1 VADGGRGRT
10 FARQV
15 PDIRAKLP
23 DVNTREIFLRHQAQT
38 SEFPLA
44 LEVTRAEG
52 SYLYGPT
59 GQRWL
64 DLISGIAVC
73 NMGHG
78 HPRIVQAVQEQ
89 AARHLHTMVYGEL
102 IQAPQTALAEALLP
116 LLPRPLDNIFYVN
129 SGSEAVEGALKLAK
143 RFTGRSELVG
153 FHQSYHGATHGAI
166 SIGGTEEWKAAF
178 RPLLPDV
185 RTLDYGD
192 ATQLTA
198 ITGRT
203 AAVLIEPVQAESGV
217 TLPPKGYLEALRQR
231 CDQAGALLI
240 FDESQTGCG
249 RTGKFLALEHS
260 GVVPDALILA
270 KAFGGGLPLGAF
282 VASQAHMQVLT
293 HNPVLGHITTFGGH
307 PLSCAAGLAGLQA
320 MLDEKRMAR
329 VPELEAQFRD
339 ALKHPA
345 IKDVRSCGLLMAL
358 ELESAE
364 KTQAVIARA
373 IEAGLL
379 TDWFLYAPHCVRIVP
394 PLTISPNEVDWA
406 CARLRECF

>member
-1 VADGGRGRT
+1 
-10 FARQV
+10 
-15 PDIRAKLP
+15 
-23 DVNTREIFLRHQAQT
+23 VNTREIFLRHQAQT
-38 SEFPLA
+38 SQFPLA

-52 SYLYGPT
+52 CTLYGPD

-102 IQAPQTALAEALLP
+102 IQAPQTAFAEALLP
-116 LLPRPLDNIFYVN
+116 LLPPPLDNIFYVN

-153 FHQSYHGATHGAI
+153 FHQSYHGATHGAM
-166 SIGGTEEWKAAF
+166 SIGGTEAWKGAF

-185 RTLDYGD
+185 RNLDYGE
-192 ATQLTA
+192 ASQLTA
-198 ITGRT
+198 ITERT

-217 TLPPKGYLEALRQR
+217 TLPPEGYLAALRQR
-231 CDQAGALLI
+231 CLQTGALLI

-260 GVVPDALILA
+260 GVVPDVLVLA

-282 VASQAHMQVLT
+282 VASRAHMQVLT

-307 PLSCAAGLAGLQA
+307 PLSCAAGLAALQA
-320 MLDEKRMAR
+320 MLNEKRMAA
-329 VPELEAQFRD
+329 VSELEARFRA
-339 ALKHPA
+339 ALIHPA
-345 IKDVRSCGLLMAL
+345 IRSLRSCGLLMAL

-364 KTQAVIARA
+364 QTQAVIARA
-373 IEAGLL
+373 IEAGVL
-379 TDWFLYAPHCVRIVP
+379 TDWFLYAPHCVRIAP
-394 PLTISPNEVDWA
+394 PLTISPEEVDWA
-406 CARLRECF
+406 CAQLLNALDEQRSAQDHA